1 MIIPNNHHLS
11 TDNSLINKQIIIN
24 YMNGITNNNVTV
36 RIEQILPDYITMSIP
51 LKKAICAVVEKKETG
66 KFLDLLKQHQI
77 LIDKVHLVSDEE
89 KSNCLKEFQRSAI
102 QHRQNECNYKVCDCS
117 FLKRV
122 KNAGDNKNYVIIT
135 FIDELRYLNKT
146 IDEFLKELS
155 LSKENIIEI
164 SLPSTQPISSNQY
177 ESAKQIWPITSLISP
192 KEKFLYSHK
201 ENEKEDIISIFNQ
214 LKQDKQFTSYLYAP
228 NTRQIIAKG
237 KEDKSSCIHH
247 SIMDL
252 LENYCKSI
260 SKPLLLG
267 EKNEEAPKENTNTL
281 FGYQEQYYCE
291 GLYVFSIKEPCVMC
305 AMALVHNR
313 INRIYY
319 EKETEEEGGLVSQIK
334 INNYKLNHYYHIFNI
349 KYEQKS

>member
-36 RIEQILPDYITMSIP
+36 RIEQILPDYITMNIP

-77 LIDKVHLVSDEE
+77 LIDKVHLISDEE

-122 KNAGDNKNYVIIT
+122 KNAGENKNYVIIT

-192 KEKFLYSHK
+192 KEKFLYAHK

>member
-1 MIIPNNHHLS
+1 MIIPINHHLS

-36 RIEQILPDYITMSIP
+36 RIEQILPDYITMPIP
-51 LKKAICAVVEKKETG
+51 VKKAICAVVEKKETG
-66 KFLDLLKQHQI
+66 KFLDLLKQRQF
-77 LIDKVHLVSDEE
+77 LIDKVHLISDEE
-89 KSNCLKEFQRSAI
+89 KSNCLKEFQRSVI
-102 QHRQNECNYKVCDCS
+102 QHKENVCKYKLSDCS

-122 KNAGDNKNYVIIT
+122 KNAGNNKNYVIIT

-146 IDEFLKELS
+146 IDECLSELS

-164 SLPSTQPISSNQY
+164 SLPSMQPISSNQF

-192 KEKFLYSHK
+192 KEKFLYEHK
-201 ENEKEDIISIFNQ
+201 EKEKEEVISLFNQ
-214 LKQDKQFTSYLYAP
+214 LKEDNQFTSYLYSP
-228 NTRQIIAKG
+228 ITKQIIAKG
-237 KEDKSSCIHH
+237 KEDNSSCIHH

-252 LENYCKSI
+252 LDNYCKSI
-260 SKPLLLG
+260 SRPLLLG

-281 FGYQEQYYCE
+281 FGYEEQYYCE
-291 GLYVFSIKEPCVMC
+291 GLYVLSIKEPCVMC

-319 EKETEEEGGLVSQIK
+319 EKENEEEGGLISQIK

-349 KYEQKS
+349 IYEQKS